1 MKKSIFIAL
10 LFSIFMCLGSCGQ
23 DPEPKDPDRTVEDFF
38 DSLRTGLPETA
49 TEPPVTKA
57 VRTKKTVPA
66 ETEAAEEENA
76 LRTEPVI
83 VVQPLANKA
92 SPAETP
98 APTAAPRTEAPAP
111 SAAEAP
117 SATEAPSVTEAPVAT
132 VAAPEEATV
141 TVIVTSPAGTAVP
154 ETKAAKKTTAKTTTA
169 KTTTAKTTTAKTTTI
184 KTTTAKTTTIKTTT
198 AKTTTVK
205 TTTTA
210 KPVTTAPPVTTEPE
224 EEEEACFDD
233 YIGLIADGWYDAEVL
248 DVIPEFPENIT
259 GWGIILVKTDNSAP
273 FCLNQDPELCRKAVP
288 GAVNSFLIDNGC
300 VFTTMSGLY
309 RREDGIGCRAMTV
322 SDDFMFSDVRLSDK
336 SSPGAGDDD
345 ITYTVD
351 WCETEIP
358 DDIEDLYYDV
368 SIEGRFTAMVIKK
381 YDGSTGVGCGA
392 IMALFQDV
400 PFYISLTPEICSQI
414 EENEVYTFHIPKQ
427 QIRTGLTNLFMY
439 EAGDIN
445 AFAIIENQALIDSVR
460 EPKAIE
466 IGEEC
471 WHVKYTRP

>member
-1 MKKSIFIAL
+1 M
-10 LFSIFMCLGSCGQ
+10 
-23 DPEPKDPDRTVEDFF
+23 V
-38 DSLRTGLPETA
+38 TGLPETA

-92 SPAETP
+92 SPPETP

-111 SAAEAP
+111 A
-117 SATEAPSVTEAPVAT
+117 ATEAPSVTEAPAAT
-132 VAAPEEATV
+132 FAAPEEATA

-224 EEEEACFDD
+224 EEEACFDD
-233 YIGLIADGWYDAEVL
+233 YIDLTADGWYDAEVL

-358 DDIEDLYYDV
+358 DDIEQLYYDV
-368 SIEGRFTAMVIKK
+368 SIEGRFTARIIKK

-471 WHVKYTRP
+471 WNVKYTRP